1 MNLLR
6 AAARAA
12 ASAIVIGA
20 CLATPTLP
28 APRRLTLA
36 DAVDLAFERSNTLVA
51 ARAEVAGERG
61 RAQQAGFRRNPEIG
75 VDVENFGGRR
85 DARGFDAAEVTVAV
99 VQPIELGGKRRLRT
113 AAGEAATSV
122 AEARLSVARLDLE
135 LRVRRA
141 FAEALAA
148 ETRIGTAR
156 TAAATAREVAEASAK
171 LVAGG
176 RVPPL
181 NETRARVEQSGADSA
196 VVTAVQQADAARRA
210 LALLWGDA
218 KADIA
223 IAGTLDRDAAIAV
236 SKVPGPGSDL
246 PDVVLARLDLAR
258 TQAVAASARTA
269 RTPDP
274 ALRLGVR
281 RLNELG
287 ATALVAG
294 VGITLPLFD
303 RGSGNIAAA
312 EADISRA
319 TAALAQAEADAAS
332 RAIVARSALTAAQ
345 SELAALDGVALP
357 GAEEGLRVARIGF
370 AAGRFGYLELLDAQ
384 RALALARRQQ
394 VDARLAIALRAA
406 ELDRAIGRSINE
418 GTRR

>member
-1 MNLLR
+1 M
-6 AAARAA
+6 
-12 ASAIVIGA
+12 
-20 CLATPTLP
+20 
-28 APRRLTLA
+28 
-36 DAVDLAFERSNTLVA
+36 
-51 ARAEVAGERG
+51 
-61 RAQQAGFRRNPEIG
+61 
-75 VDVENFGGRR
+75 
-85 DARGFDAAEVTVAV
+85 
-99 VQPIELGGKRRLRT
+99 
-113 AAGEAATSV
+113 
-122 AEARLSVARLDLE
+122 AEARLAVARLDLE

-156 TAAATAREVAEASAK
+156 TAAATAREVAETSAK
-171 LVAGG
+171 LVVGG

-196 VVTAVQQADAARRA
+196 VVTAFQQADAARYA
-210 LALLWGDA
+210 LALLWGNVE
-218 KADIA
+218 ADIA
-223 IAGTLDRDAAIAV
+223 LAGSLDRDIAV
-236 SKVPGPGSDL
+236 AVSNATSPSEDL

-287 ATALVAG
+287 TTALVAG
-294 VGITLPLFD
+294 VGISLPLFD
-303 RGSGNIAAA
+303 RGGGNIAVA

-332 RAIVARSALTAAQ
+332 RVIVAHGALTAAR
-345 SELAALDGVALP
+345 SELAALNAIALP

-384 RALALARRQQ
+384 RALAQARRQQ

-406 ELDRAIGRSINE
+406 ELDRALGRSISE
-418 GTRR
+418 GARR